1 MSGEDYSGP
10 LPGRVNAHFGLQ
22 EVLELGLQSHHE
34 FSSRSNAVRVEPFSV
49 KLLGLLITLG
59 FLELA
64 LGLRSCVLSRPEA
77 SGALLVHLCPGGDAV
92 HGEEEQPARAH
103 HSNERLQIM
112 EDAFKDF
119 RLRDAVVVVVIW
131 MGTVVDDAVHVQVEV
146 VKLGNLKITGRVSY
160 RI

>member
-1 MSGEDYSGP
+1 
-10 LPGRVNAHFGLQ
+10 
-22 EVLELGLQSHHE
+22 
-34 FSSRSNAVRVEPFSV
+34 
-49 KLLGLLITLG
+49 
-59 FLELA
+59 
-64 LGLRSCVLSRPEA
+64 
-77 SGALLVHLCPGGDAV
+77 
-92 HGEEEQPARAH
+92 
-103 HSNERLQIM
+103 M